1 MCFFAKFPSL
11 AFLREDSR
19 LIGTKSSSSSESC
32 CLDLWKFDR
41 FMFEENP
48 EETWGRLPILPLL
61 GLVNEPEVRGL
72 KLEVALE
79 DAVLTLV
86 GVVEKDLVLVGATGV

>member
-1 MCFFAKFPSL
+1 MAPKPKYL
-11 AFLREDSR
+11 KDSF
-19 LIGTKSSSSSESC
+19 K
-32 CLDLWKFDR
+32 
-41 FMFEENP
+41 
-48 EETWGRLPILPLL
+48 LL
-61 GLVNEPEVRGL
+61 LPEVRGL

>member
-1 MCFFAKFPSL
+1 M
-11 AFLREDSR
+11 
-19 LIGTKSSSSSESC
+19 G
-32 CLDLWKFDR
+32 
-41 FMFEENP
+41 EENP
-48 EETWGRLPILPLL
+48 EETWGRPPILPLL

>member
-1 MCFFAKFPSL
+1 M
-11 AFLREDSR
+11 
-19 LIGTKSSSSSESC
+19 
-32 CLDLWKFDR
+32 
-41 FMFEENP
+41 
-48 EETWGRLPILPLL
+48 PLL

>member
-1 MCFFAKFPSL
+1 MELSHIYQAVNISQLPKYL
-11 AFLREDSR
+11 KDSFKV
-19 LIGTKSSSSSESC
+19 L
-32 CLDLWKFDR
+32 
-41 FMFEENP
+41 
-48 EETWGRLPILPLL
+48 
-61 GLVNEPEVRGL
+61 PEVRGL

>member
-1 MCFFAKFPSL
+1 MSL
-11 AFLREDSR
+11 KKNISF
-19 LIGTKSSSSSESC
+19 
-32 CLDLWKFDR
+32 LDLAQLYVWNAD
-41 FMFEENP
+41 FE
-48 EETWGRLPILPLL
+48 LPKYLKDSFKLL
-61 GLVNEPEVRGL
+61 PEVRGL

>member
-1 MCFFAKFPSL
+1 MAPKPKYL
-11 AFLREDSR
+11 KDSF
-19 LIGTKSSSSSESC
+19 K
-32 CLDLWKFDR
+32 
-41 FMFEENP
+41 
-48 EETWGRLPILPLL
+48 LL
-61 GLVNEPEVRGL
+61 PEVRGL